1 MPAARRA
8 ASPLLREFGDRVRS
22 RRDELEISQEALAHA
37 AGLQRAYIGQIETG
51 LRSPGLDTLTRLA
64 RGLEMDLGDLM
75 AGLQDF
81 KGKKR

>member
-1 MPAARRA
+1 MRARR
-8 ASPLLREFGDRVRS
+8 F
-22 RRDELEISQEALAHA
+22 ELEISQEALAHA

-51 LRSPGLDTLTRLA
+51 IRSPGLDTLTRLA

-81 KGKKR
+81 KGKQR